1 LLKIET
7 MDNSEWN
14 ERIEERKARFEE
26 KARRIEERW
35 ERRARHRGYD
45 HRGGRA
51 WTGLFLLLIGGLLLA
66 RQAGVYFPAWVF
78 TWPMFLVGL
87 GLLIGVRHRFRGFGW
102 AIPLMIGGI
111 YLAEMISA
119 HTSLRQY
126 IWPVVLII
134 LGLYFVFR
142 PRRRSWDKDKYTL
155 PNANN
160 AVPQESETFED
171 DRADRLD
178 VTAVFG
184 GVKKNILTKTFRG
197 GEIMTFMGG
206 AEINLAQADFE
217 GRIKIDCTNIFGG
230 TKLIIPPDWEIQSDI
245 VAIFGGVD
253 DKRPPASDP
262 AHNKIIVLDG
272 TCLFGGVEIRSYY

>member
-51 WTGLFLLLIGGLLLA
+51 WTGLFLLIIGGLLLA
-66 RQAGVYFPAWVF
+66 RQAGVYFPEWVF

-119 HTSLRQY
+119 HTSLR
-126 IWPVVLII
+126 PVHMARSAHYPRPVLRIPA
-134 LGLYFVFR
+134 R
-142 PRRRSWDKDKYTL
+142 
-155 PNANN
+155 A
-160 AVPQESETFED
+160 AVP
-171 DRADRLD
+171 
-178 VTAVFG
+178 G
-184 GVKKNILTKTFRG
+184 IKTNTRFPTQTTLFRRKAKPSR
-197 GEIMTFMGG
+197 T
-206 AEINLAQADFE
+206 
-217 GRIKIDCTNIFGG
+217 TVP
-230 TKLIIPPDWEIQSDI
+230 TDWM
-245 VAIFGGVD
+245 
-253 DKRPPASDP
+253 
-262 AHNKIIVLDG
+262 
-272 TCLFGGVEIRSYY
+272 